1 MAKDI
6 KYSEEARSIMKR
18 GVDKLANT
26 VKVTLGPKGRN
37 VVLDKGFGS
46 PTITNDGVTIAKE
59 IELEDKFENLGA
71 QLIKEVAEKTNDVA
85 GDGTTTATI
94 LAQAMIAEGLKNIAA
109 GANPMAIRR
118 GIEYG
123 VKAAVGAL
131 KKNSKPV
138 SGKEEIA
145 QVASISA
152 DNGEVG
158 ALIAEVMDMVGR
170 DGVITVEEGQSLG
183 LEKEVVEGMQ
193 IDQGFVSP
201 YMVTDANRM
210 ESAVEDPLILIT
222 DKKISSAQDIVPVL
236 EKIVQTGKKD
246 IVIIADDVDGE
257 ALTTIVL
264 NKLRGVFNALCI
276 KAPGYG
282 DSKKEML
289 SDIAVLVG
297 ADVISEDTGLT
308 FEKVEMSQLGRARRV
323 VADKDK
329 TTIVDGKGDQ
339 KAIKERISQIK
350 KQIEKADSDFDKEK
364 LQERMAKLSGGVG
377 VIKVG
382 AATEV
387 ELKELKHR
395 IEDALSATKAA
406 VEEGIVPG
414 GGVALVDVIRTVG
427 DAEVQGEDEKV
438 GLSIVRRALEYP
450 IRQIAQNA
458 GKDGSVIIE
467 EVRRKERGVG
477 YDAASDE
484 YVDMVKAGI
493 IDPLKVTRSALQ
505 NAASVAA
512 MVLTTEAAVA
522 DIPEK
527 KEMGGANMPG
537 GGMPDMGGMGY

>member
-6 KYSEEARSIMKR
+6 KYSEEARMAMKR
-18 GVDKLANT
+18 GMDKLANT

-59 IELEDKFENLGA
+59 VELEDRFENLGA

-94 LAQAMIAEGLKNIAA
+94 LAQAMIAEGLKNIVA

-118 GIEYG
+118 GIEKG
-123 VKAAVGAL
+123 VKIAVEAL
-131 KKNSKPV
+131 KKSSKPV

-152 DNGEVG
+152 DNSEVG

-170 DGVITVEEGQSLG
+170 DGVITVEEGQSIG

-193 IDQGFVSP
+193 IDQGYASP
-201 YMVTDANRM
+201 YMVTDTTRM
-210 ESAVEDPLILIT
+210 EAVVDDPLILIT

-246 IVIIADDVDGE
+246 IVIIAEDVDGE

-264 NKLRGVFNALCI
+264 NKLRGVFNALCV

-282 DSKKEML
+282 DRKKEML

-297 ADVISEDTGLT
+297 AEVISEDTGLT
-308 FEKVEMSQLGRARRV
+308 FEKVEISQLGRARRV

-329 TTIVDGKGDQ
+329 MTIVEGKGDQ
-339 KAIKERISQIK
+339 KEIKERISQIK

-364 LQERMAKLSGGVG
+364 LQERMAKLAGGVG

-414 GGVALVDVIRTVG
+414 GGVALVDVIRSVG
-427 DAEVQGEDEKV
+427 EADVQGEDEKV

-467 EVRRKERGVG
+467 EVRRKEKGVG
-477 YDAASDE
+477 YDAARDE
-484 YVDMVKAGI
+484 YVDMFKAGI

-512 MVLTTEAAVA
+512 MVLTTEAAVT

-527 KEMGGANMPG
+527 KETAGGAGAGMP
-537 GGMPDMGGMGY
+537 GGMPDMGY

>member
-6 KYSEEARSIMKR
+6 KYSEEARMAMKR
-18 GVDKLANT
+18 GMDKLANT

-59 IELEDKFENLGA
+59 VELEDRFENLGA

-94 LAQAMIAEGLKNIAA
+94 LAQAMIAEGLKNIVA

-118 GIEYG
+118 GIEKG
-123 VKAAVGAL
+123 VKIAVEAL
-131 KKNSKPV
+131 KKGAKPV

-152 DNGEVG
+152 DNSEVG

-170 DGVITVEEGQSLG
+170 DGVITVEEGQSIG

-193 IDQGFVSP
+193 IDQGYASP
-201 YMVTDANRM
+201 YMVTDTTRM
-210 ESAVEDPLILIT
+210 EAVVDDPLILIT

-246 IVIIADDVDGE
+246 IVIIAEDVDGE

-264 NKLRGVFNALCI
+264 NKLRGVFNALCV

-282 DSKKEML
+282 DRKKEML

-297 ADVISEDTGLT
+297 AEVISEDTGLT
-308 FEKVEMSQLGRARRV
+308 FEKVEISQLGRARRV

-329 TTIVDGKGDQ
+329 MTIVEGKGDQ
-339 KAIKERISQIK
+339 KEIKERISQIK

-364 LQERMAKLSGGVG
+364 LQERMAKLAGGVG

-414 GGVALVDVIRTVG
+414 GGVALVDVIRSVG
-427 DAEVQGEDEKV
+427 EADVQGEDEKV

-467 EVRRKERGVG
+467 EVRRKDKGVG
-477 YDAASDE
+477 YDAAHDE

-512 MVLTTEAAVA
+512 MVLTTEAAVT

-527 KEMGGANMPG
+527 KETAGGAGAGMP
-537 GGMPDMGGMGY
+537 GGMPDMGY